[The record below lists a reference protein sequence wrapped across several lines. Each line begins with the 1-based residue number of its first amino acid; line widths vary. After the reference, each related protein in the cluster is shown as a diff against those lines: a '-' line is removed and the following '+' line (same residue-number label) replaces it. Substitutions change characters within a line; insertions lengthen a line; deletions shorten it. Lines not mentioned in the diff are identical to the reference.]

1 MKAQTSAAGKGTVKP
16 PSIWLPR
23 PSFLP
28 AGVAAAGTDAGL
40 AAAAPALSATG
51 VNPAKA
57 ACRAVSGAAPRPCA
71 RAARSASTAGSGCA
85 RSSASTDITAATM
98 PM

>member
-40 AAAAPALSATG
+40 PPPPRRYPPPA
-51 VNPAKA
+51 
-57 ACRAVSGAAPRPCA
+57 
-71 RAARSASTAGSGCA
+71 
-85 RSSASTDITAATM
+85 
-98 PM
+98 